1 MFDVVSE
8 NTEKGKLKGIILWR
22 VDNNEAVQTVI
33 MIACTLHR
41 RLWISTIAEAYTRE
55 RERERFKSVPIIK
68 KNQILASTYIKARST
83 RAAPLP
89 P

>member
-41 RLWISTIAEAYTRE
+41 RLWIPTIAEAYDTV
-55 RERERFKSVPIIK
+55 RFKKMAKNVQKLIVSLILEIYSV
-68 KNQILASTYIKARST
+68 YM
-83 RAAPLP
+83 PLP
-89 P
+89 WSASG